1 MEDYIARLVVSL
13 LIGAILGGIGCSI
26 KDRSEPL
33 FLTSIFGIVW
43 AMCLG
48 LLGFA
53 ALVLWLFERTDLVV
67 YVTGGLLDSP
77 HIIWFLFSFWTGIA
91 VVFWGDY
98 FRSTR

>member
-1 MEDYIARLVVSL
+1 MEDFFARLVVSL

-26 KDRSEPL
+26 KTHRAPL
-33 FLTSIFGIVW
+33 FLTFICGFAWAVVLVLFGIG
-43 AMCLG
+43 A
-48 LLGFA
+48 LL
-53 ALVLWLFERTDLVV
+53 LWLFERSDVIANASAVLL
-67 YVTGGLLDSP
+67 GGP